1 MKPLLNDLEIW
12 IQNGHTIA
20 LATLVHTQGSS
31 PRETGAV
38 MAVNEKGKVI
48 GSISGGCVEA
58 AVVEESLEVITER
71 KPRLVTYGIA
81 DELGFEVGLTC
92 GGTIQVFVQPLSLPD
107 NFPSL
112 PLSRIFQVL
121 REPSIV
127 LGTIIQG
134 QQMGQQFLVNS
145 DQQEGIFGSDAFKE
159 KVIQDAQ
166 AILGQEKTAICHYR
180 LSENQSSSQVTVFFQ
195 SFAPELRMIIFGAVD
210 FCRTLCQLA
219 KFLGYH
225 VTICDARSALATA
238 ERFPEADAVMA
249 TSPKQYLQKIE
260 VTERTVIAVLTH
272 DPKFDVPILTA
283 AVKTQAGYIGAMGS
297 RQATQDR
304 RKRLQAAGL
313 TLGEID
319 RIHAPIGLDLGARNP
334 QETAVS
340 IMAEI
345 IADSNGR
352 WGEPLSSNKNAIHS
366 TRMNRLGSSEVI
378 PIC

>member
-12 IQNGHTIA
+12 LQNGHTVA

-58 AVVEESLEVITER
+58 AVVEVSLEVITER

-81 DELGFEVGLTC
+81 DELVFEVGLTC

-107 NFPSL
+107 NFPSF
-112 PLSRIFQVL
+112 PLSRIFQAL

-134 QQMGQQFLVNS
+134 QPMGQQFLIKS

-166 AILGQEKTAICHYR
+166 ALLGQERTAICHYR
-180 LSENQSSSQVTVFFQ
+180 FSENEYSSQVTVFFQ
-195 SFAPELRMIIFGAVD
+195 SFAPGLRMIIFGAVD
-210 FCRTLCQLA
+210 FSRSLCQLA

-238 ERFPEADAVMA
+238 ERFPEADTIMA

-283 AVKTQAGYIGAMGS
+283 AVKTQAAYIGAMGS

-313 TLGEID
+313 TPEEID

-345 IADSNGR
+345 IAYSNGR
-352 WGEPLSSNKNAIHS
+352 LGEPLSSNENAIHS
-366 TRMNRLGSSEVI
+366 TRINRLESSEVI